1 MIKVSNAGTLCP
13 AEQRSWHPQRKGF
26 TLLEIIVVV
35 VILMIAA
42 VMTVPLMSSGA
53 GTKTLA
59 AAQMVAA
66 DLEYARSMAFTR
78 GHIYRVTFDTG
89 AGRYQVEDQDGV
101 VVAHPVNRGSSYIVK
116 FAGGRLDGG
125 RIDSVSFD
133 GTVQVRFDA
142 LGSPYNGHGTPLNS
156 GVVTLQAGSHS
167 QTVHI
172 EPVTGLITVDD

>member
-1 MIKVSNAGTLCP
+1 MIKVPNAETVCP
-13 AEQRSWHPQRKGF
+13 AEPWSWNPRRKGF
-26 TLLEIIVVV
+26 SLLEIIVVV

-78 GHIYRVTFDTG
+78 GHVYRVTFDAG
-89 AGRYQVEDQDGV
+89 AGRYQVEDPNGAV
-101 VVAHPVNRGSSYIVK
+101 VLHPVNQGSSYIVELG
-116 FAGGRLDGG
+116 GGRLDGVQ
-125 RIDSVSFD
+125 ISSVSFD
-133 GTVQVRFDA
+133 GTAQVRFDA

-156 GVVTLQAGSHS
+156 GVITLQAGSHS
-167 QTVHI
+167 QTIHI
-172 EPVTGLITVDD
+172 EPVTGLITIDD